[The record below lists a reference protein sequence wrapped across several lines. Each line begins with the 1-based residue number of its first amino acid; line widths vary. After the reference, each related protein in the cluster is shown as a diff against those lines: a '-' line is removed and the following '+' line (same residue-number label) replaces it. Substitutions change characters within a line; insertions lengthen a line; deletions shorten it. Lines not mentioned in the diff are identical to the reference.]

1 MSKITSFL
9 NKKVITNF
17 LFVTAILVLLFVPSA
32 KAFLL
37 QGLMKIG
44 LFKPTTIEKPVTA
57 ALNLSSVSFKD
68 SNGKVVDLG
77 SLQGKVVF
85 INFWATW
92 CPPCLAEMPSVNKL
106 YEQFKT
112 NPNVVFLLV
121 DADSDFWKS
130 QQYMDKKK
138 YGLPVYAVASSIPE
152 VLFKGSLPTTV
163 VLDKKGNMVY
173 HGEGAANYADKKF
186 VAFIEKL
193 TTIKQ

>member
-1 MSKITSFL
+1 MSKIASVF
-9 NKKVITNF
+9 NKKRITNF
-17 LFVTAILVLLFVPSA
+17 LFITAILVLLFVPSA

-44 LFKPTTIEKPVTA
+44 LFKPDSTEKPVAA
-57 ALNLSSVSFKD
+57 ALNFSAIKFKD
-68 SNGKVVDLG
+68 SKGKVVDLG

-106 YEQFKT
+106 YEQFKS
-112 NPNVVFLLV
+112 NPDVVFLLV
-121 DADSDFWKS
+121 DADSDFGKS
-130 QQYMDKKK
+130 QQYMDKKN

-163 VLDKKGNMVY
+163 VLDKEGHIVY

-193 TTIKQ
+193 TTTKQ

>member
-1 MSKITSFL
+1 MSKITAVFS
-9 NKKVITNF
+9 KKIITNF
-17 LFVTAILVLLFVPSA
+17 LFITALLVLIFVPSA
-32 KAFLL
+32 KAILM

-44 LFKPTTIEKPVTA
+44 LFKPATTEKPVSA
-57 ALNLSSVSFKD
+57 ALNLSEIKFKD
-68 SNGKVVDLG
+68 TQGKVVDLG

-106 YEQFKT
+106 YEQFKA
-112 NPNVVFLLV
+112 NPDVVFLLV
-121 DADSDFWKS
+121 DADSDFGKS

-152 VLFKGSLPTTV
+152 ILFKGSLPTTA
-163 VLDKKGNMVY
+163 VLDKAGNLVY

-193 TTIKQ
+193 ITLKQ